1 MEKKETLIEKI
12 TNWWWDNIGWKIRDI
27 YRSIRSVIRWFPVI
41 WNDRDWDDWYIY
53 KILQTKLKFQS
64 KYIGDRDIHTRAK
77 RDAEVMNICIRLIDK
92 LMEDFYDMEYLDYH
106 ESTFSFVDSDKPD
119 YKRLKITNTSE
130 NFDEFFKKYPLVYK
144 KVLKDEDKNIFSLY
158 EDGVLSKKRIAM
170 NISQINHDRARK
182 LLFNVM
188 GDNINRWWD

>member
-1 MEKKETLIEKI
+1 MEEKETLIEKI
-12 TNWWWDNIGWKIRDI
+12 NNWWWDNIGWKIRDI

-77 RDAEVMNICIRLIDK
+77 RDAEVMNTCVRLIDK
-92 LMEDFYDMEYLDYH
+92 LMGDFYDMEYLDYH

-119 YKRLKITNTSE
+119 YKRLEITDTSE

-144 KVLKDEDKNIFSLY
+144 KVLKDGDKNIFSLY

>member
-1 MEKKETLIEKI
+1 MEEKETLIEKI

-77 RDAEVMNICIRLIDK
+77 RDAEVMNTCVRLIDK
-92 LMEDFYDMEYLDYH
+92 LMGDFYDMEYLDYH

-119 YKRLKITNTSE
+119 YKRLEITDTSE

-144 KVLKDEDKNIFSLY
+144 KVLKDGDKNIFSLY

>member
-1 MEKKETLIEKI
+1 MEEKETLIEKI

-27 YRSIRSVIRWFPVI
+27 YRSIRSVIKWFPVI

-119 YKRLKITNTSE
+119 YKRLEITDTSE

-144 KVLKDEDKNIFSLY
+144 KVLKDGDKNIFSLY

>member
-1 MEKKETLIEKI
+1 MEEKETLIEKI

-77 RDAEVMNICIRLIDK
+77 RDAEVMNTCVRLIDK

-119 YKRLKITNTSE
+119 YKRLEITDTSE

-144 KVLKDEDKNIFSLY
+144 KVLKDGDKNIFSLY

>member
-1 MEKKETLIEKI
+1 MEEKETLIEKI
-12 TNWWWDNIGWKIRDI
+12 TNWWWNNIGWKIRDI

-77 RDAEVMNICIRLIDK
+77 RDAEVMNTCVRLIDK

-119 YKRLKITNTSE
+119 YKRLEITDTNE

-144 KVLKDEDKNIFSLY
+144 KVLKDGDKNIFSLY

>member
-1 MEKKETLIEKI
+1 
-12 TNWWWDNIGWKIRDI
+12 
-27 YRSIRSVIRWFPVI
+27 
-41 WNDRDWDDWYIY
+41 
-53 KILQTKLKFQS
+53 
-64 KYIGDRDIHTRAK
+64 
-77 RDAEVMNICIRLIDK
+77 MNICIRLIDK

-119 YKRLKITNTSE
+119 YKRLEITDTSE

-144 KVLKDEDKNIFSLY
+144 KVLKDGDKNIFSLY

>member
-1 MEKKETLIEKI
+1 MEEKETLIEKI
-12 TNWWWDNIGWKIRDI
+12 TNWWWNNIGWKIRDI

-119 YKRLKITNTSE
+119 YKRLEITDTSE

-144 KVLKDEDKNIFSLY
+144 KVLKDGDKNIFSLY

>member
-1 MEKKETLIEKI
+1 MEEKETLIEKI

-77 RDAEVMNICIRLIDK
+77 RDAEVMNICVRLIDK
-92 LMEDFYDMEYLDYH
+92 LMGDFYDMEYLDYH

-119 YKRLKITNTSE
+119 YKRLEITDTSE

-144 KVLKDEDKNIFSLY
+144 KVLKVGDKNIFSLY

>member
-1 MEKKETLIEKI
+1 MEEKETLIEKI

-77 RDAEVMNICIRLIDK
+77 RDAEVMNICVRLIDK

-119 YKRLKITNTSE
+119 YKRLEITDTSE

-144 KVLKDEDKNIFSLY
+144 KVLKDGDKNIFSLY

>member
-1 MEKKETLIEKI
+1 MEEKETLIEKI

-77 RDAEVMNICIRLIDK
+77 RDAEVMNICVRLIDK
-92 LMEDFYDMEYLDYH
+92 LMGDFYDMEYLDYH

-119 YKRLKITNTSE
+119 YKRLEITDTSE

-144 KVLKDEDKNIFSLY
+144 KVLKDGDKNIFSLY

>member
-1 MEKKETLIEKI
+1 MEEKETLIEKI

-119 YKRLKITNTSE
+119 YKRLEITDTSE

-144 KVLKDEDKNIFSLY
+144 KVLKDGDKNIFSLY

>member
-1 MEKKETLIEKI
+1 MEEKETLIEKI
-12 TNWWWDNIGWKIRDI
+12 TNWWWNNIGWKIRDI

-77 RDAEVMNICIRLIDK
+77 RDAEVMNTCVRLIDK
-92 LMEDFYDMEYLDYH
+92 LMGDFYDMEYLNYH
-106 ESTFSFVDSDKPD
+106 ESKFSFVDSDKPD
-119 YKRLKITNTSE
+119 YKRLEITDTSE

-144 KVLKDEDKNIFSLY
+144 KVLKDGDKNIFSLY

>member
-1 MEKKETLIEKI
+1 MEEKETLIEKI

>member
-1 MEKKETLIEKI
+1 MEEKETLIEKI
-12 TNWWWDNIGWKIRDI
+12 TNWWWNNIGWKIRDI

-77 RDAEVMNICIRLIDK
+77 RDAEVMNTCVRLIDK
-92 LMEDFYDMEYLDYH
+92 LMEDFYDMEYLDYL

-119 YKRLKITNTSE
+119 YKRLEITDTSE

-144 KVLKDEDKNIFSLY
+144 KVLKDGDKNIFSLY

>member
-1 MEKKETLIEKI
+1 MEEKETLIEKI

-119 YKRLKITNTSE
+119 YKRLEITDTSE

>member
-1 MEKKETLIEKI
+1 MEEKETLIEKI

-77 RDAEVMNICIRLIDK
+77 RDAEVMNTCVRLIDK

-119 YKRLKITNTSE
+119 YKRLEITDTSE
-130 NFDEFFKKYPLVYK
+130 NFDEFFNKYPLVYK
-144 KVLKDEDKNIFSLY
+144 KVLKDGDKNIFSLY

>member
-1 MEKKETLIEKI
+1 MEEKETLIEKI

-92 LMEDFYDMEYLDYH
+92 LMEDFYDMEYFDYH

-119 YKRLKITNTSE
+119 YKRLEITDTSE

-144 KVLKDEDKNIFSLY
+144 KVLKDGDKNIFSLY

>member
-1 MEKKETLIEKI
+1 MEEKETLIEKI
-12 TNWWWDNIGWKIRDI
+12 TNWWWNNIGWKIRDI

-77 RDAEVMNICIRLIDK
+77 RDAEVMNTCIRLIDK

-119 YKRLKITNTSE
+119 YKRLEITDTSE

-144 KVLKDEDKNIFSLY
+144 KVLKDGDKNIFSLY